1 MSKKGNQNVS
11 PGRGDRIKPG
21 AIALGIRPKTDQL
34 APEGRPQLGSDELRS
49 PLRGFAFFRRLTPG
63 ANAPGSMRSPRP
75 GLISRSASLVFARF
89 AQIVAVMTHRW
100 RALTVAV
107 MLIVVCGQLWW
118 PRSATAQGPSGAPRT
133 QKTRF
138 QNSPNKANASD
149 LRPDFNIEPRRNPPA
164 GREDEAA
171 PQRAPAG
178 GGGLPGQLIQGMPNL
193 NVDQFVSPQG
203 LSSSI
208 NVWLAVTVLSL
219 APAILMMSTCFV
231 RFIVVLSLLRQAL
244 GTPNLP
250 PNQVLMGLSL
260 FLTLLVMA
268 PVWNESYQQGIR
280 PYTDPPS
287 GASRPSF
294 PVVFENTVRPL
305 RRFMS
310 QQIEKAHNPDAVW
323 MFVEYQRPA
332 KGSIDA
338 ENWQEPETYDDVS
351 LTVLLP
357 AYLLSELKTAFLIG
371 FQIYLPFLIID
382 LVVAAVLMSM
392 GLSMLPPTQISL
404 PFKLLLF
411 VLIDG
416 WTLTVGMLIESVRA
430 VT

>member
-1 MSKKGNQNVS
+1 MADQQRDTAEPKRAGRILQVMRAATCRSLTNVTAAA
-11 PGRGDRIKPG
+11 G
-21 AIALGIRPKTDQL
+21 
-34 APEGRPQLGSDELRS
+34 
-49 PLRGFAFFRRLTPG
+49 
-63 ANAPGSMRSPRP
+63 
-75 GLISRSASLVFARF
+75 
-89 AQIVAVMTHRW
+89 RW
-100 RALTVAV
+100 RMLTVAA
-107 MLIVVCGQLWW
+107 LLVVICGQLWW
-118 PRSATAQGPSGAPRT
+118 PRPVTAQAQPGAPRA

-138 QNSPNKANASD
+138 AANPNKPPVNEM
-149 LRPDFNIEPRRNPPA
+149 RPEINFEQRRNPPA
-164 GREDEAA
+164 LRQAEAA
-171 PQRAPAG
+171 PQQPAAPLMP
-178 GGGLPGQLIQGMPNL
+178 GLPNL

-280 PYTDPPS
+280 PYTDPPA

-323 MFVEYQRPA
+323 MFVEYQRPPA
-332 KGSIDA
+332 GSIDA
-338 ENWQEPETYDDVS
+338 ENWQEPETYDEVS

>member
-1 MSKKGNQNVS
+1 MA
-11 PGRGDRIKPG
+11 RILFRCRQL
-21 AIALGIRPKTDQL
+21 AIAAKSLITRIPTLARELKSRIATARKSQL
-34 APEGRPQLGSDELRS
+34 QPASGQLLLRS
-49 PLRGFAFFRRLTPG
+49 ALLVLFAV
-63 ANAPGSMRSPRP
+63 
-75 GLISRSASLVFARF
+75 I
-89 AQIVAVMTHRW
+89 
-100 RALTVAV
+100 
-107 MLIVVCGQLWW
+107 CGQLWW
-118 PRSATAQGPSGAPRT
+118 PRSLKAQTPKSGPRT
-133 QKTRF
+133 QATRQQNVSGPSRIGTQRAEF
-138 QNSPNKANASD
+138 QNAG
-149 LRPDFNIEPRRNPPA
+149 RGPA
-164 GREDEAA
+164 GINRVAQADAQRLQAEPA
-171 PQRAPAG
+171 PLVPG
-178 GGGLPGQLIQGMPNL
+178 VPNFNLP

-203 LSSSI
+203 LSSSL
-208 NVWLAVTVLSL
+208 NVWLVVTVLSL

-244 GTPNLP
+244 GTQNLP

-260 FLTLLVMA
+260 LLTLMVMA

-280 PYTDPPS
+280 PYTDAAPGATRPP
-287 GASRPSF
+287 F
-294 PVVFENTVRPL
+294 PIVFENTVRPL

-310 QQIEKAHNPDAVW
+310 QQIDKAHNADAVW
-323 MFVEYQRPA
+323 MFIEYQRPEA
-332 KGSIDA
+332 DSPEA
-338 ENWQEPETYDDVS
+338 EDWREPETYDEVP

-382 LVVAAVLMSM
+382 LVVASVLMSM
-392 GLSMLPPTQISL
+392 GMSMLPPTQISL

>member
-1 MSKKGNQNVS
+1 MADSNPPTGNT
-11 PGRGDRIKPG
+11 P
-21 AIALGIRPKTDQL
+21 RPPVFGPL
-34 APEGRPQLGSDELRS
+34 LLRS
-49 PLRGFAFFRRLTPG
+49 ALF
-63 ANAPGSMRSPRP
+63 
-75 GLISRSASLVFARF
+75 VFLA
-89 AQIVAVMTHRW
+89 I
-100 RALTVAV
+100 
-107 MLIVVCGQLWW
+107 VCGQLWW
-118 PRSATAQGPSGAPRT
+118 PRSLTAEPPRAAPRT
-133 QKTRF
+133 
-138 QNSPNKANASD
+138 KAV
-149 LRPDFNIEPRRNPPA
+149 RQQDFSGQPRNGVQRTEFENA
-164 GREDEAA
+164 GRGNAGINRVAQADEQRPQAQPA
-171 PQRAPAG
+171 PL
-178 GGGLPGQLIQGMPNL
+178 LPGVPNL

-203 LSSSI
+203 LSSSL
-208 NVWLAVTVLSL
+208 NVWLVVTVLSL

-244 GTPNLP
+244 GTQSLP

-260 FLTLLVMA
+260 LLTLMVMA

-280 PYTDPPS
+280 PYTDPSP
-287 GASRPSF
+287 GAMRPSF

-310 QQIEKAHNPDAVW
+310 QQIDKAHNPDAVW
-323 MFVEYQRPA
+323 MFIEYQRPA
-332 KGSIDA
+332 EDSPEA
-338 ENWQEPETYDDVS
+338 ESWHEPETYDEVP

-382 LVVAAVLMSM
+382 LVVASVLMSM
-392 GLSMLPPTQISL
+392 GMSMLQPTQISL

-430 VT
+430 AT